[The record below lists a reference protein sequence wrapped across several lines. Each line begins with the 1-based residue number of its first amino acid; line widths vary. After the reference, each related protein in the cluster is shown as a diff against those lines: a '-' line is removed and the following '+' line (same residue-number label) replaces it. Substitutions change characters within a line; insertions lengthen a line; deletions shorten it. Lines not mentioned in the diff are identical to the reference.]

1 MMAGLQNAIRL
12 QALRAMS
19 DLATSRVGLI
29 TSFDPGAWAVRVALQ
44 PDGFLSGWLPLAS
57 PWIGNGWG
65 MLAAPNVGDM
75 VAVHFFGGDLEAGF
89 VESRFFNDVDRPL
102 AVQSGELWLVH
113 ASGAFFKLTNDGKA
127 TFSDNHGATVAL
139 NGNGTITSA
148 ATTWNHTGTVNVT
161 GDLNA
166 TGTITGTTDVV
177 GGGKSLK
184 THKHTGVTTGIA
196 LTGTP
201 A

>member
-102 AVQSGELWLVH
+102 PVQAGEFWLVH
-113 ASGAFFKLTNDGKA
+113 ASGATIKLGGDGAVQLIAAVVKTSETLIA
-127 TFSDNHGATVAL
+127 
-139 NGNGTITSA
+139 GNGASGTF
-148 ATTWNHTGTVNVT
+148 TTPTGQTVTVQDGIVT
-161 GDLNA
+161 N
-166 TGTITGTTDVV
+166 IY
-177 GGGKSLK
+177 
-184 THKHTGVTTGIA
+184 
-196 LTGTP
+196 
-201 A
+201 